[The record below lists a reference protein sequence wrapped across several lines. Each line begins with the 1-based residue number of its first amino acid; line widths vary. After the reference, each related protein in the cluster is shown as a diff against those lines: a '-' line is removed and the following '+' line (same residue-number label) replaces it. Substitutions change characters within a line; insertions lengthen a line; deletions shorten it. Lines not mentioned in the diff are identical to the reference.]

1 MTAVSIIHY
10 TGATAKSQSVLVSLA
25 TDTSRAG
32 ADVTVIDIGRTTVIR
47 QGFPPTKLVKALG
60 HTVFD
65 HAFSLLLTQAG
76 VQLVGLPP
84 GKKVTK
90 ILKRDR
96 QALDQ
101 ALESELL
108 TYFRL
113 DHIPDTPE
121 AHELKSALHQAM
133 LDTYFS
139 LFALWSNSPPDQVII
154 PNGRTSRQKAARLV
168 AERLGIEVL
177 LYENGRATPS
187 SYYLGTTQP
196 HDRIASQKELLGG
209 FPLPKGRALKEK
221 AESWLAD
228 RMAIGGG
235 TNDFSQGWETLT
247 TEVIPTSDSPTAVFF
262 ASSFDEFRAFGPMWS
277 IDSWASQF
285 EAFDSMMSI
294 LEEKGVTLVLRL
306 HPNLGSKSRE
316 YFLRETEEV
325 LALKAKHPGLTIHW
339 HNQPANSYDLI
350 RTATYVIVERSTI
363 GLEAS
368 VMGKPVWV
376 TQASQWDMM
385 ADIRQV
391 LKPSDITADAMA
403 LWKPSPVGAQ
413 KFVSYWMAQEHPLHR
428 EWQSWATWNPD
439 QAPLRMKMAQL
450 ALPNS
455 LRHKVRLL
463 RLELAKWQNHR
474 FVPPGK

>member
-1 MTAVSIIHY
+1 
-10 TGATAKSQSVLVSLA
+10 
-25 TDTSRAG
+25 
-32 ADVTVIDIGRTTVIR
+32 
-47 QGFPPTKLVKALG
+47 
-60 HTVFD
+60 
-65 HAFSLLLTQAG
+65 
-76 VQLVGLPP
+76 
-84 GKKVTK
+84 
-90 ILKRDR
+90 
-96 QALDQ
+96 
-101 ALESELL
+101 
-108 TYFRL
+108 
-113 DHIPDTPE
+113 
-121 AHELKSALHQAM
+121 
-133 LDTYFS
+133 
-139 LFALWSNSPPDQVII
+139 
-154 PNGRTSRQKAARLV
+154 
-168 AERLGIEVL
+168 
-177 LYENGRATPS
+177 
-187 SYYLGTTQP
+187 
-196 HDRIASQKELLGG
+196 
-209 FPLPKGRALKEK
+209 
-221 AESWLAD
+221 
-228 RMAIGGG
+228 
-235 TNDFSQGWETLT
+235 
-247 TEVIPTSDSPTAVFF
+247 
-262 ASSFDEFRAFGPMWS
+262 
-277 IDSWASQF
+277 
-285 EAFDSMMSI
+285 MMSI

-376 TQASQWDMM
+376 TQASQWDMI